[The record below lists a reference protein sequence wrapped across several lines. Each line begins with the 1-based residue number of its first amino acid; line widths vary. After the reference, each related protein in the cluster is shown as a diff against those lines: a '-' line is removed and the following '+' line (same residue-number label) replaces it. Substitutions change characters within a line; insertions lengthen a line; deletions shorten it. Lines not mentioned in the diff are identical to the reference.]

1 MKIKILNIGFDSTI
15 SGIQTHSFY
24 DGISLCDYDAV
35 IIDPSQFSKLW
46 FKSEQVEGLADGT
59 YFLNS
64 GHDKGFSQYLTD
76 LLHKRQEETELLLKR
91 NCGIIVCQFRNVK
104 DVLRIARYHNDEK
117 VKTINMYTWLPTL
130 PNKYKRVY
138 NLDLYFKERTG
149 KEIGKINVKH
159 QFSSY
164 FREFKDNI
172 RFESVLDER
181 IRFEDFSNLDP
192 IAMNRAG
199 EWIAFEASF
208 EQGKLIFLPPVSQ
221 DIPGNRVVDLIISCI
236 KKIVNEPQLDSYPSW
251 VENYN
256 LPGEDQLLENIKELD
271 NKESEIERERE
282 LLEKKI
288 NKLKLLK
295 SLLYERG
302 KYVLEPA
309 VREAFKII
317 GFNVLVDYEEDYDLY
332 AKEDSLLVIG
342 EIEGSEN
349 QIDVDKFRQLLDYVV
364 EIEGKGEN
372 CKGLL
377 VGNGFLGEEPKSR
390 KQQFTDAAI
399 NGCKKQGYC
408 RIATYELFK
417 AVKKV
422 LSNSNNEEIK
432 RKIKKAILNCTNE
445 FIFDQL
451 NL

>member
-24 DGISLCDYDAV
+24 DGVSLCDYDAV
-35 IIDPSQFSKLW
+35 IIDPSQFSKECFEL
-46 FKSEQVEGLADGT
+46 KQVISLPNGT
-59 YFLNS
+59 YFLYSDYDN
-64 GHDKGFSQYLTD
+64 GFSQHLTD

-91 NCGIIVCQFRNVK
+91 NYGIIVCQLRNVK
-104 DVLRIARYHNDEK
+104 KVLRIARNRYDAK
-117 VKTINMYTWLPTL
+117 VKIINMYTWLPTL
-130 PNKYKRVY
+130 PNKYKRGY
-138 NLDLYFKERTG
+138 NLDSYFKERTG
-149 KEIGKINVKH
+149 KEIGKINMKH
-159 QFSSY
+159 PFSSY

-172 RFESVLDER
+172 RFEAVLDER

-271 NKESEIERERE
+271 NKESEIESERE
-282 LLEKKI
+282 SLEKKI
-288 NKLKLLK
+288 DKLKLLK

-317 GFNVLVDYEEDYDLY
+317 GFNVLDEDDYDEDYDLY

-349 QIDVDKFRQLLDYVV
+349 QIDVDKFRQLLHYVV
-364 EIEGKGEN
+364 EIQEKGKE
-372 CKGLL
+372 CRGLL
-377 VGNGFLGEEPKSR
+377 IGNGFLGEEPNSR

-399 NGCKKQGYC
+399 NGCKQQGYC

-422 LSNSNNEEIK
+422 LSNPNNEEIK

-445 FIFDQL
+445 FIFD
-451 NL
+451 